1 MRASIKNPFLVAA
14 LLLPATMS
22 SQEPTSPTTE
32 RSRPIHKLPTVTA
45 DPARPYRPIPVGPS
59 RPQETIFE
67 FYFKGLNP
75 RKIHWGD
82 EIDKRTEQFVD
93 HSIRNPY
100 FQFCAVQMGVI
111 LMLLALCW
119 GWWDKLRQTKW
130 ITAEWLADAINA
142 KQMSDQR
149 AMDAIA
155 AHNRHME
162 SCNRVVEEQTSGIGK
177 AIGYGPKFEMEK
189 LQNDLAAS
197 RAEVERLNAQI
208 QDRDAKLAKQEARI
222 QAIET
227 KVAQSQ
233 DSSKAELIARLERAE
248 AQLNNQ
254 VPRKATK

>member
-1 MRASIKNPFLVAA
+1 MRASITLAILITTF
-14 LLLPATMS
+14 LLPVTMS

-32 RSRPIHKLPTVTA
+32 KGRSVSKQAAVTA
-45 DPARPYRPIPVGPS
+45 DPARPYRPIPVSPS

-67 FYFKGLNP
+67 FYFKALNP

-82 EIDKRTEQFVD
+82 EIDKRIEQFVD

-100 FQFCAVQMGVI
+100 FRFCALQMGVI
-111 LMLLALCW
+111 FMLLALCW
-119 GWWDKLRQTKW
+119 AWWDKLRQTNW

-142 KQMSDQR
+142 KRMSDQR
-149 AMDAIA
+149 AMDAVA
-155 AHNRHME
+155 AYNRHME

-208 QDRDAKLAKQEARI
+208 QDRDAKLARQEARI

-227 KVAQSQ
+227 KVAQAH

-254 VPRKATK
+254 APRRAAK

>member
-1 MRASIKNPFLVAA
+1 MRASIRKSILVAA
-14 LLLPATMS
+14 LLLPATTS
-22 SQEPTSPTTE
+22 SQEPTSPITE
-32 RSRPIHKLPTVTA
+32 RSRSNQKQAGVNV

-67 FYFKGLNP
+67 FYFKALNP

-82 EIDKRTEQFVD
+82 EIDKRIEQFVD

-100 FQFCAVQMGVI
+100 FRFCAVQMGVI

-162 SCNRVVEEQTSGIGK
+162 SCNRVVEEQSSGIGK

-208 QDRDAKLAKQEARI
+208 QDRDARLAKQEARI

>member
-1 MRASIKNPFLVAA
+1 MRASITIA
-14 LLLPATMS
+14 LSVVTLLSPATMS
-22 SQEPTSPTTE
+22 SQESTSPKTE
-32 RSRPIHKLPTVTA
+32 KSRSVNKQAAVTA

-67 FYFKGLNP
+67 FYFKALNP

-82 EIDKRTEQFVD
+82 EIDRRIEQFIEQSV
-93 HSIRNPY
+93 RNPY
-100 FQFCAVQMGVI
+100 FRFCAVQMGVI
-111 LMLLALCW
+111 LILLALCW
-119 GWWDKLRQTKW
+119 AWWDKLRQTNW

-142 KQMSDQR
+142 KRMSDQR

-155 AHNRHME
+155 AYNRHME

-177 AIGYGPKFEMEK
+177 SIGYGPKFEMEK

-208 QDRDAKLAKQEARI
+208 QDRDAKLARQEARI

-227 KVAQSQ
+227 KVAQAH

-254 VPRKATK
+254 APRRAAK

>member
-1 MRASIKNPFLVAA
+1 VRASINLALLVAT

-22 SQEPTSPTTE
+22 SQEPTPPTTE
-32 RSRPIHKLPTVTA
+32 KGRSVNKQAAVTA

-67 FYFKGLNP
+67 FYFKALNP

-82 EIDKRTEQFVD
+82 EIDRRIEQFIEQSV
-93 HSIRNPY
+93 RNPY
-100 FQFCAVQMGVI
+100 FRFCAVQMGVI
-111 LMLLALCW
+111 LILLALCW
-119 GWWDKLRQTKW
+119 AWWDKLRQTNW

-142 KQMSDQR
+142 KRMSDQR

-155 AHNRHME
+155 AYNRHME

-177 AIGYGPKFEMEK
+177 SIGYGPKFEMEK

-208 QDRDAKLAKQEARI
+208 QDRDAKLQRQEARI

-227 KVAQSQ
+227 KVAQAH

-248 AQLNNQ
+248 TQLNNQ
-254 VPRKATK
+254 GPRRAAK